1 MSSPHIFEGHGVGQT
16 MFRVMAA
23 LVPGIIV
30 YVIAFGPSILI
41 SLTIASIT
49 AVAVEALMLKI
60 RNYPVKPFVFDGSVL
75 LTAWLLALSIP
86 PMSPW
91 WLIVTGT
98 VIAVVFAKHL
108 YGGLGNN
115 LFNPAM
121 VGFAALMISFPAYMT
136 HWPAPLVLS
145 GTHLGF
151 ADQLAYMLTGS
162 LPAGMDADAV
172 NMATPLDTLK
182 TQLHLHHTVSEVL
195 HMPIY
200 DVIGGK
206 GTMWIAVMYLLGG
219 IYLWRARIISL
230 HIPLAFLGGLF
241 LMAAFFYLKDA
252 DHYVAPWFHLVTG
265 GTMLGAFFIA
275 TDPVTAAST
284 PKGKIIFGLG
294 IGALTYVVRVLGGYP
309 DGVAFSVLIMN
320 AFVPLIDT
328 YTQPRVFG
336 HMKQEEA
343 SR

>member
-1 MSSPHIFEGHGVGQT
+1 MSSPHIFEGHGVSGT

-23 LVPGIIV
+23 LVPGIV
-30 YVIAFGPSILI
+30 FYVIAFGPSILI
-41 SLTIASIT
+41 SLTIASLT
-49 AVAVEALMLKI
+49 ALAVEAAMI
-60 RNYPVKPFVFDGSVL
+60 RLRAYPVKPFVTDGSVL

-91 WLIVTGT
+91 WLIVVGT

-108 YGGLGNN
+108 FGGLGNN

-136 HWPAPLVLS
+136 HWPAPTVLA
-145 GTHLGF
+145 GVHLGF
-151 ADQLAYMLTGS
+151 GDQLAYMLTGA
-162 LPAGMDADAV
+162 LPAGMEVDAI

-195 HMPIY
+195 QMPIF

-206 GTMWIAVMYLLGG
+206 GSMWIAAMYLLGG

-241 LMAAFFYLKDA
+241 LMGAFFYLKDA
-252 DHYVAPWFHLVTG
+252 DHYVAPWFHLATG

-275 TDPVTAAST
+275 TDPVTAAAT
-284 PKGKIIFGLG
+284 PRGKLIFGFAA
-294 IGALTYVVRVLGGYP
+294 GALTYVIRVLGGYP
-309 DGVAFSVLIMN
+309 DGVAFSVLILN

-336 HMKQEEA
+336 HLKNEEA
-343 SR
+343 SK

>member
-1 MSSPHIFEGHGVGQT
+1 MSSPHIFEGHSVGQT

-23 LVPGIIV
+23 LVPGIV
-30 YVIAFGPSILI
+30 FYVIAFGPSILVT
-41 SLTIASIT
+41 LTIASIT
-49 AVAVEALMLKI
+49 AIVAEVAMLKI
-60 RNYPVKPFVFDGSVL
+60 RSYPVKPFVLDGSVL

-136 HWPAPLVLS
+136 HWPAPMALS
-145 GTHLGF
+145 TVHLGF
-151 ADQLAYMLTGS
+151 GDQLAYMLTGS
-162 LPAGMDADAV
+162 LPAGMDVDAI

-182 TQLHLHHTVSEVL
+182 TQLHLHHTAGEVL
-195 HMPIY
+195 QMPIF

-206 GTMWIAVMYLLGG
+206 GTVWIALMYLLGG
-219 IYLWRARIISL
+219 IYLWRAKIITP

-241 LMAAFFYLKDA
+241 LMATIFYLKDA
-252 DHYVAPWFHLVTG
+252 DHYVAPWFHLATG

-275 TDPVTAAST
+275 TDPVTASST
-284 PKGKIIFGLG
+284 PKGKLIFGLG

-336 HMKQEEA
+336 HAKQEEA